1 MVTLP
6 PVAKKTQFFGKVG
19 DLFSE
24 IYIKN
29 QRAGQIMWKGVVIDL
44 FAGLGGASQAFMN
57 GEYRVERFDN
67 NPLLKDVEHMH
78 MFDFSKEKLMLAF
91 CPKVMIAAPPCLEFS
106 QAYSA
111 PAMIAKRDRIPFE
124 PSMAMLEVA
133 IEHRDRLAP
142 QYWIIE
148 NVIGSIPFFE
158 PYLGAPTQI
167 IGPFVLW
174 HNCPHLVLAKHQH
187 QAIKAHKANNDQRWS
202 PIRSNHKAKWPISLS
217 EALLRSVEQ
226 PTLQRWV

>member
-1 MVTLP
+1 MTSNL
-6 PVAKKTQFFGKVG
+6 
-19 DLFSE
+19 
-24 IYIKN
+24 
-29 QRAGQIMWKGVVIDL
+29 VIDL
-44 FAGLGGASQAFMN
+44 FAGLGGASEAFV
-57 GEYRVERFDN
+57 GTEYNVARFDN
-67 NPLLKDVEHMH
+67 NPLLEDVACMT
-78 MFDFSKEKLMLAF
+78 MLDLSQDIVATGIN
-91 CPKVMIAAPPCLEFS
+91 PLLMIAAPPCLEFS

-111 PAMIAKRDRIPFE
+111 PAMIAKRHQVPFD
-124 PSMAMLEVA
+124 PDMSMLEVA

-142 QYWIIE
+142 KFWIIE

-174 HNCPHLVLAKHQH
+174 HNCPHLVLPKHQH
-187 QAIKAHKANNDQRWS
+187 QAIKSHKADNDKRWS

>member
-1 MVTLP
+1 
-6 PVAKKTQFFGKVG
+6 
-19 DLFSE
+19 
-24 IYIKN
+24 
-29 QRAGQIMWKGVVIDL
+29 MWRGVVVDL

-67 NPLLKDVEHMH
+67 NPLLEDVEHMH

-91 CPKVMIAAPPCLEFS
+91 CPRLLIAAPPCTEFS
-106 QAYSA
+106 QAYGA
-111 PAMIAKRDRIPFE
+111 PLPRAVREEREFDPNM
-124 PSMAMLEVA
+124 SLLEAA
-133 IEHRDRLAP
+133 IEHRDRLGP

-174 HNCPHLVLAKHQH
+174 HNCPHLLLDREELKS
-187 QAIKAHKANNDQRWS
+187 IRGHKSKNDMRWS
-202 PIRSNHKAKWPISLS
+202 QIRSNHKAKWPISLS
-217 EALLRSVEQ
+217 EALRRSVEQ

>member
-1 MVTLP
+1 
-6 PVAKKTQFFGKVG
+6 
-19 DLFSE
+19 
-24 IYIKN
+24 
-29 QRAGQIMWKGVVIDL
+29 MWKGVVIDL

-67 NPLLKDVEHMH
+67 NPLLQDVEHMH

-91 CPKVMIAAPPCLEFS
+91 CPKVMIAAPPCTEFS
-106 QAYSA
+106 QAWGA
-111 PAMIAKRDRIPFE
+111 PGPTAGRAGIPFE
-124 PSMAMLEVA
+124 PDMSMLEVA
-133 IEHRDRLAP
+133 IEHRDRLGP

-174 HNCPHLVLAKHQH
+174 HNCPHLVLPKHQH
-187 QAIKAHKANNDQRWS
+187 QAIKGHKAENDQRWS
-202 PIRSNHKAKWPISLS
+202 PIRANHKAKWPISLS
-217 EALLRSVEQ
+217 EALKRSIEQ